1 MISRP
6 PPPHTRTR
14 LAVGAALLFLALPTA
29 VLLYHRDTPEQRL
42 LRHAQALVARV
53 ESGTMTHADELR
65 EAMPMPPDFDGVDDD
80 GRLELFWYLGPDG
93 WFGVRFLIV
102 HAHPQTE
109 RIERAYVVFD

>member
-1 MISRP
+1 MISRLSA
-6 PPPHTRTR
+6 RAR
-14 LAVGAALLFLALPTA
+14 LAVVAALLLCLLPTA
-29 VLLYHRDTPEQRL
+29 VLLYHRDTPEERL

-53 ESGTMTHADELR
+53 DSGEITHADELR

-80 GRLELFWYLGPDG
+80 GRLELSWYLGPDG

-109 RIERAYVVFD
+109 RIERASVVFD